1 MRYERCK
8 CGKATA
14 WTTDSFQD
22 CQGCDECGTTYAGHP
37 DFHKPKIAHEWEPR
51 FSSSTGEP
59 DGRQCA
65 RCHTREKNAERH
77 ALPSQAPAALG
88 TKES

>member
-1 MRYERCK
+1 MRYERCQ

-22 CQGCDECGTTYAGHP
+22 CQGCDACGTTFAGHP
-37 DFHKPKIAHEWEPR
+37 DFHKPKIAHDWEPR
-51 FSSSTGEP
+51 FDPHTGGP

-65 RCHTREKNAERH
+65 RCHTREKMQDANVTVTAVRIAKQTE
-77 ALPSQAPAALG
+77 
-88 TKES
+88 